1 MAVDRLQ
8 AWKDELA
15 RDASSVVFVPLVD
28 ALRRMG
34 RLDEARRYALRGL
47 ERHPHLPG
55 AHDALARVMADLGD
69 DAQAR
74 DEWEFAL
81 RLDPAHQAS
90 LRGLGFLAYK
100 RRDLAAAEQHLAKAL
115 HAYPA
120 DDGLATALRR
130 VRSEL
135 RGTEPPVAS
144 TAAGN
149 GTPPHGHPRESG
161 DPATNDTGFPLSRER
176 HPPRRV
182 RKSAADEARELFAPL
197 LGDGDRTALLLDHDG
212 LVLAGSYVDG
222 NGRDVAEEI
231 GAHLSGLAEEAT
243 RALQQLGL
251 GHWQSMLVEAQH
263 ATVGLAPGLEG
274 AVVLVAAAR
283 DTQVG
288 LVRRLL
294 TQACRRATSWMGVA
308 A

>member
-1 MAVDRLQ
+1 MAADRVQ

-15 RDASSVVFVPLVD
+15 RDTSSAVFLPLVD

-47 ERHPHLPG
+47 EHHPHLAG

-69 DAQAR
+69 EAQAR
-74 DEWEFAL
+74 DEWQFAL
-81 RLDPAHQAS
+81 RLDAGHQAS

-100 RRDLAAAEQHLAKAL
+100 RRDLATAEQLLARAL
-115 HAYPA
+115 HANPS

-135 RGTEPPVAS
+135 RGAEQP
-144 TAAGN
+144 AAVE
-149 GTPPHGHPRESG
+149 TR
-161 DPATNDTGFPLSRER
+161 AV
-176 HPPRRV
+176 PPRVIR
-182 RKSAADEARELFAPL
+182 RTAADEARRLFAPL

-212 LVLAGSYVDG
+212 LVLAGTYLDG
-222 NGRDVAEEI
+222 DGRDVAEEI

-243 RALQQLGL
+243 RALEHLGL
-251 GHWQSMLVEAQH
+251 GRWQSMLVEAQH

-274 AVVLVAAAR
+274 SVVMVAAAR

-288 LVRRLL
+288 LVRRMLS
-294 TQACRRATSWMGVA
+294 QACQRAATWMGVA

>member
-1 MAVDRLQ
+1 MAADRVQ

-15 RDASSVVFVPLVD
+15 RDASSVVVLPLVD

-47 ERHPHLPG
+47 EHHPHLAG

-74 DEWEFAL
+74 DEWQFAL
-81 RLDPAHQAS
+81 RLDGGHQAS

-100 RRDLAAAEQHLAKAL
+100 RRDLSTAEQLLARAL
-115 HAYPA
+115 HANPS

-130 VRSEL
+130 VRSEI
-135 RGTEPPVAS
+135 RGAELPAPVA
-144 TAAGN
+144 TRAV
-149 GTPPHGHPRESG
+149 
-161 DPATNDTGFPLSRER
+161 
-176 HPPRRV
+176 PPRVIR
-182 RKSAADEARELFAPL
+182 RTAADEARQLFAPL

-212 LVLAGSYVDG
+212 LVLAGTYLDG
-222 NGRDVAEEI
+222 DGRDVAEEI
-231 GAHLSGLAEEAT
+231 GAHLNGLAEEAT
-243 RALQQLGL
+243 RALEQLGL
-251 GHWQSMLVEAQH
+251 GRWQSMLVEAQH

-274 AVVLVAAAR
+274 SVVMVAAAR

-288 LVRRLL
+288 LVRRMLSH
-294 TQACRRATSWMGVA
+294 ACQRAATWMGVA

>member
-1 MAVDRLQ
+1 MAADRIQ
-8 AWKDELA
+8 AWMAELA
-15 RDASSVVFVPLVD
+15 RDASSIVFLPLCD
-28 ALRRMG
+28 ALRRLG

-47 ERHPHLPG
+47 EHHPHLAG

-69 DAQAR
+69 EAQAR

-81 RLDPAHQAS
+81 RLDANHQAS

-100 RRDLAAAEQHLAKAL
+100 RRDLATADRLLARAL
-115 HAYPA
+115 HDNPA

-135 RGTEPPVAS
+135 RGVQPPAAS
-144 TAAGN
+144 VDHRDSA
-149 GTPPHGHPRESG
+149 
-161 DPATNDTGFPLSRER
+161 PLRASR
-176 HPPRRV
+176 P
-182 RKSAADEARELFAPL
+182 SAVHQARQLFAPL

-212 LVLAGSYVDG
+212 LVLAGSYLDG
-222 NGRDVAEEI
+222 DGRDVAEEI
-231 GAHLSGLAEEAT
+231 GAHLGGLAEEAT
-243 RALQQLGL
+243 RALEQLGL
-251 GHWQSMLVEAQH
+251 GRWQSMLVEAQH
-263 ATVGLAPGLEG
+263 ATVGLAPALEG
-274 AVVLVAAAR
+274 AVVMVAAAR

-294 TQACRRATSWMGVA
+294 SQARDRAATWMGVA

>member
-1 MAVDRLQ
+1 MAADRVQ

-15 RDASSVVFVPLVD
+15 RDASSVVFLPLVD

-34 RLDEARRYALRGL
+34 RLDEARRYALHGL
-47 ERHPHLPG
+47 ERHPHFAS

-69 DAQAR
+69 EGQAR

-81 RLDPAHQAS
+81 RLDGGHQGS

-100 RRDLAAAEQHLAKAL
+100 RRDLARAEQLLARAL
-115 HAYPA
+115 HTNPS
-120 DDGLATALRR
+120 DDGLAIALRR

-135 RGTEPPVAS
+135 RASVAP
-144 TAAGN
+144 AAAA
-149 GTPPHGHPRESG
+149 TRQVPARAPRS
-161 DPATNDTGFPLSRER
+161 
-176 HPPRRV
+176 
-182 RKSAADEARELFAPL
+182 SAADEARRLFAPL

-212 LVLAGSYVDG
+212 LVLAGTYLDG
-222 NGRDVAEEI
+222 DGRDVAEEI
-231 GAHLSGLAEEAT
+231 GAHLSGLADEAT
-243 RALQQLGL
+243 RALEQLGL
-251 GHWQSMLVEAQH
+251 GRWQSMLVEAQH

-274 AVVLVAAAR
+274 AVVMVAAAR

-288 LVRRLL
+288 LVRRMLS
-294 TQACRRATSWMGVA
+294 QACQRAATWMGVA